1 MYIIL
6 NGACHVRIRNP
17 HVAECNPIVSTLYTG

>member
-6 NGACHVRIRNP
+6 NGACHVRIKNP
-17 HVAECNPIVSTLYTG
+17 HLPEPSPIVSTLYTG